1 MRTRAWMVLVLI
13 PFLATLAC
21 EDPPADRDRVVVAY
35 VGNQPLYLND
45 VQAYFESNMIGVE
58 PGDDLPAATIDE
70 VKSRLLD
77 AMIDEHILH
86 AEAERRAVRVSDLEV
101 ATYLDMGAAETPDD
115 AERRAWRELLA
126 RQRLMIQKL
135 QEQVVRELSLPTD
148 DEVVAYA
155 EAHRDELIP
164 SRPLELRALQI
175 GSLEEA
181 VRVQREIRSRR
192 MTFNE
197 AALAHE
203 ASPGQAL
210 PQRMSWEALSEDVR
224 AVLEGLKPGDV
235 SKPIELRGET
245 YLFQIGTWLDD
256 PADQDIELMHRA
268 MQALEGERRR
278 EALDDLQRQL
288 RSRSAVRL
296 KEATLPF
303 RYVPVAG
310 RT

>member
-1 MRTRAWMVLVLI
+1 MRTRAWRVLLLI
-13 PFLATLAC
+13 PFLLIVAC
-21 EDPPADRDRVVVAY
+21 EDPPADPELLVVAY
-35 VGNQPLYLND
+35 VGNQPLYMND
-45 VQAYFESNMIGVE
+45 VQAYFESNMIGIE
-58 PGDDLPAATIDE
+58 PGDDLPQETIDE

-77 AMIDEHILH
+77 AMIDEIILH

-135 QEQVVRELSLPTD
+135 QELVFLELPLPPD
-148 DEVVAYA
+148 DEVLAYA

-164 SRPLELRALQI
+164 SRPLKLRALQI

-181 VRVQREIRSRR
+181 VRIQREIRSRR

-197 AALAHE
+197 AALAHA
-203 ASPGQAL
+203 ASPGQAQ
-210 PQRMSWEALSEDVR
+210 PQHMSWETLSADVR
-224 AVLEGLKPGDV
+224 AALEGLKPDEV
-235 SKPIELRGET
+235 SKPIELRGEV

-256 PADQDIELMHRA
+256 PADQDIELLHRA
-268 MQALEGERRR
+268 MQALESDRRR
-278 EALDDLQRQL
+278 EALEELQREL

-296 KEATLPF
+296 KEARLPF
-303 RYVPVAG
+303 RYVPAKP
-310 RT
+310 